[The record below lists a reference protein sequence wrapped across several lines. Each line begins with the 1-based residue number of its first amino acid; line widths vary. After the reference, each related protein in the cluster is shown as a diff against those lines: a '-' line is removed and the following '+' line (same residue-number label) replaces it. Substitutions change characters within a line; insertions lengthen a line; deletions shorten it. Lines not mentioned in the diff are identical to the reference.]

1 VNSELIGL
9 EMKKRRFI
17 WEDSAMLVILLP
29 ALFLSASGQIDDNSV
44 TTTLSPV
51 EQIFTPS
58 VSATC
63 RAGIMTIK
71 VETPNR
77 FLGVVHARDFRRP
90 ACTSYGLGT
99 SVTPLNIN
107 MLAEKNS
114 DDYCGVFINEKSE
127 ERSVAVAVRIHKT
140 LELADDKFY
149 MITCGK
155 AGFQNRNNET
165 SLVTLQLLREGRKVQ
180 QVVYGREYTLKAHI
194 SQPDGTFGMKVKRCF
209 SFSDQNSTVEL
220 VDERGCPEPSIM
232 SEFSYDR
239 PTGTAEAK
247 LFSMFKFPDSNR
259 VHFQCD
265 IVICKGDCEKPVCE
279 FSTES
284 LPLPQARS
292 LQPKADAFVQPPDDG
307 ALMASYSV
315 FVVEPGTLPVS
326 DVCERCGVSPIW
338 LLYLCIAFGILFL
351 VMLVINVFLCS
362 AMTCSCTK
370 SSKEEKEASYL
381 EDFDPYAR
389 SWQGSQ
395 YGSRYSL
402 NGGIKTVPVPYLP
415 ADTTR
420 SVSSTSEYGGG
431 VTSRPS
437 SRHSHRPRGPPSTS
451 GSNSGKY

>member
-1 VNSELIGL
+1 MLLLLALVVVVQSL
-9 EMKKRRFI
+9 EG
-17 WEDSAMLVILLP
+17 EEE
-29 ALFLSASGQIDDNSV
+29 N
-44 TTTLSPV
+44 PV
-51 EQIFTPS
+51 EQLLSTTPSPAEQVFTPS

-63 RAGIMTIK
+63 RAGVMTIK
-71 VETPNR
+71 VETGNR
-77 FLGVVHARDFRRP
+77 FLGVVHARDYRRP

-99 SVTPLNIN
+99 EETLLNIN
-107 MLAEKNS
+107 MLADKKK

-180 QVVYGREYTLKAHI
+180 QVVYGRDYTLKAHI

-220 VDERGCPEPSIM
+220 VDERGCPEPTIM
-232 SEFSYDR
+232 SEFSYNR
-239 PTGTAEAK
+239 VTGTAEAR

-265 IVICKGDCEKPVCE
+265 IVICKGDCEPTNCE
-279 FSTES
+279 ESTEA
-284 LPLPQARS
+284 PAAPQARS

-315 FVVEPGTLPVS
+315 FVVEPGTLPVEVS
-326 DVCERCGVSPIW
+326 DVCQSCGVSPVW

-362 AMTCSCTK
+362 AMTCSCSK
-370 SSKEEKEASYL
+370 HSKEEKEASYL

-415 ADTTR
+415 ADTAR
-420 SVSSTSEYGGG
+420 SVSSTSEYGQA
-431 VTSRPS
+431 TSRTP
-437 SRHSHRPRGPPSTS
+437 SRHSQRPRPQQGPPSTS
-451 GSNSGKY
+451 GSNSGYSKYSNRQLVAK